1 MSRIGRLPVTVPGG
15 VDIKIDGQTVSVK
28 GPKGQL
34 SRTFHENMKIAR
46 EDGKISVQRADDSQM
61 NRALHGLTRTLI
73 ANMVTGVTTGF
84 AKDLEI
90 SGTGYRAILQ
100 GKKLTLS
107 LGFSHPIEIDPPAGV
122 TFTVETP
129 QKLKV
134 SGIDKE
140 AVGEVAAKI
149 RGLREP
155 DPYKAKG
162 VKYAGE
168 YIRRKAGKAG
178 KVGAVRWSQPRTWT
192 CGRPRL
198 RRRRPSPSQR
208 PPRTARAIRASAR
221 RRWDR
226 CSARR
231 RRPRA
236 SPRRSSIAAVTAIT
250 GESKRWATP
259 PEARG

>member
-1 MSRIGRLPVTVPGG
+1 MPVTVPAG
-15 VDIKIDGQTVSVK
+15 VDVKIDGRTVSVK

-34 SRTFHENMKIAR
+34 QRTFHENMKIER
-46 EDGKISVQRADDSQM
+46 EDGKISVQRADDSKE

-73 ANMVTGVTTGF
+73 ANMIAGVTTGF

-90 SGTGYRAILQ
+90 SGTGYRAVLQ
-100 GKKLTLS
+100 GKKLQLA
-107 LGFSHPIEIDPPAGV
+107 LGYSHPIEIEPPAGV

-134 SGIDKE
+134 SGVDKE

-149 RGLREP
+149 RGLRDP

-178 KVGAVRWSQPRTWT
+178 KVGAAKA
-192 CGRPRL
+192 G
-198 RRRRPSPSQR
+198 
-208 PPRTARAIRASAR
+208 
-221 RRWDR
+221 
-226 CSARR
+226 
-231 RRPRA
+231 
-236 SPRRSSIAAVTAIT
+236 
-250 GESKRWATP
+250 
-259 PEARG
+259 